1 VSQLLQHRTA
11 RREEN
16 MVDSIP
22 VDLLEKWLQDLRSIL
37 KADARKTKNNL
48 LIDEGMLHGLDQV
61 QHRITTWLEHKV
73 NRQRLRRSRK
83 KILVTKRVTL
93 SRGRYR
99 KLQWYEEDH
108 FLTLAWR
115 HAKGALAGEL
125 TLEMQHV
132 QELSTVYLVYL
143 GDLSFDELA
152 DQARK
157 GGLSSIRNEQTLRQW
172 KDETLT

>member
-1 VSQLLQHRTA
+1 
-11 RREEN
+11 

-22 VDLLEKWLQDLRSIL
+22 VDLLKKWLQDLRSIL
-37 KADARKTKNNL
+37 KEDARKTKNNL

-83 KILVTKRVTL
+83 KILMTKHVSL
-93 SRGRYR
+93 SRGRYK
-99 KLQWYEEDH
+99 KLQWYEEYH
-108 FLTLAWR
+108 FITLAWR
-115 HAKGALAGEL
+115 HAKGALEGEL
-125 TLEMQHV
+125 ALEMQHV
-132 QELSTVYLVYL
+132 QELSTVCCVYL

-157 GGLSSIRNEQTLRQW
+157 GGLSFIRNEQTLRRW